1 MAVKFTPANATML
14 ELLEGGVPVQ
24 QGQAILKE
32 VMSNS
37 LITQLGKYVEMNSPE
52 MEFDVFEGGVNAYW
66 VGEGE
71 RIKTSTSTWAKK
83 KMVTRKLGVIL
94 PVSREYLNYKQAN
107 FFEFMKPYLAEA
119 IYKKIDIATIS
130 NIDNPFDQSIDT
142 AATIIEDDITTAN
155 YEAMIAA
162 LNDLGHEP
170 NAFISK
176 VSNTTALRNLVRQ
189 DENGVF
195 SKPYDH
201 ASRELDGVPVFNINK
216 DLADFNKGTIYTGDF
231 NQVLYGI
238 PYNMNYMISQ
248 EATLTTIVDEEK
260 NPLNLFEREMSA
272 LRVTMDFSFF
282 ILNETAFGGIK
293 AAKVGG

>member
-248 EATLTTIVDEEK
+248 EATLTTIVDEEE